1 MSLGS
6 HDQTHDYP
14 ERGWQA
20 LTPASPAGKPE
31 QRLAQ
36 PLLALQE
43 RRGLLIR
50 CVVNLSLKHLLFQSL
65 TAAQL
70 TLCPDCAQTP
80 EG

>member
-1 MSLGS
+1 MTLGS
-6 HDQTHDYP
+6 HDQKHDYP

-50 CVVNLSLKHLLFQSL
+50 CVGNRLAKYLFNQCL
-65 TAAQL
+65 TRA
-70 TLCPDCAQTP
+70 
-80 EG
+80 